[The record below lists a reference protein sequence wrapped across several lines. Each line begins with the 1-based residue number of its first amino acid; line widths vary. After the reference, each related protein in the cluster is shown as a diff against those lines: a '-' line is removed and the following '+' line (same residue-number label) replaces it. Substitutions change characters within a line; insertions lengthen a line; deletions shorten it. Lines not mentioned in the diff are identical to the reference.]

1 MQQPLFGNTA
11 IWSKEATEEIFSVA
25 HKGDR
30 ILLIVGGLFL
40 LCIGGSLLTRGA
52 LAHAIVFFV
61 LGAVLFLLGVLA
73 PAIYLARQTH
83 KYHALFGEDMR
94 LLVQFYDD
102 GFTVNQIS
110 AQGTPDHIGYGHIVR
125 WVETKSFFFLY
136 TDKGNCYALAK
147 TGFAVGD
154 EEGFPTFLRHKAPNM
169 R

>member
-1 MQQPLFGNTA
+1 MQPLFGNTA

-25 HKGDR
+25 HKADR
-30 ILLIVGGLFL
+30 IVLIVGGLVL
-40 LCIGGSLLTRGA
+40 LCVGA
-52 LAHAIVFFV
+52 GLVAHDAVTHAVVFFV
-61 LGAVLFLLGVLA
+61 LGLVLFLLGAMA

-94 LLVQFYDD
+94 LLIQFYDD

-110 AQGTPDHIGYGHIVR
+110 AQGVPDHMGYGHIVR
-125 WVETKSFFFLY
+125 WVETKNFFFLY

-147 TGFAVGD
+147 AGFAVGD
-154 EEGFPTFLRHKAPNM
+154 VEGFPTFLRHKAPNV

>member
-1 MQQPLFGNTA
+1 MQPLFGNTA

-25 HKGDR
+25 HKADR
-30 ILLIVGGLFL
+30 IVLIVGGLVL
-40 LCIGGSLLTRGA
+40 LCVGVGLV
-52 LAHAIVFFV
+52 AHDAVTHAVVFFV
-61 LGAVLFLLGVLA
+61 LGLVLFLLGAMA

-94 LLVQFYDD
+94 LLIQFYDD

-110 AQGTPDHIGYGHIVR
+110 AQGVPDHMGYGHIVR
-125 WVETKSFFFLY
+125 WVETKNFFFLY

-147 TGFAVGD
+147 AGFAVGD
-154 EEGFPTFLRHKAPNM
+154 VEGFPTFLRHKAPNV

>member
-1 MQQPLFGNTA
+1 MQPLFGNTA

-25 HKGDR
+25 HKADR
-30 ILLIVGGLFL
+30 IVFIVGGLVL
-40 LCIGGSLLTRGA
+40 LCVGA
-52 LAHAIVFFV
+52 GLVAHDAVPPAVVFFV
-61 LGAVLFLLGVLA
+61 LGLVLFLLGTMA

-94 LLVQFYDD
+94 LLIQFYDD

-110 AQGTPDHIGYGHIVR
+110 AQGVPDHMGYGHIVR
-125 WVETKSFFFLY
+125 WVETKNFFFLY

-147 TGFAVGD
+147 AGFAVGD
-154 EEGFPTFLRHKAPNM
+154 VEGFPTFLRHKAPNV

>member
-1 MQQPLFGNTA
+1 MQPLFGNTA
-11 IWSKEATEEIFSVA
+11 IWSKEATREIFSVA

-30 ILLIVGGLFL
+30 ILLILGGLLL
-40 LCIGGSLLTRGA
+40 LCLGAGLLTRDAAVHAAVLILVGLVLFFLGA
-52 LAHAIVFFV
+52 LAPV
-61 LGAVLFLLGVLA
+61 
-73 PAIYLARQTH
+73 IYLARQTH

-94 LLVQFYDD
+94 LMIQFYDD

-125 WVETKSFFFLY
+125 WVETRNFFFLY

-147 TGFAVGD
+147 AGFAVGD
-154 EEGFPTFLRHKAPNM
+154 VEGFPTFLRHKAPNV

>member
-1 MQQPLFGNTA
+1 MQPLFGNTA

-25 HKGDR
+25 HKADR
-30 ILLIVGGLFL
+30 IVFIVGGLVL
-40 LCIGGSLLTRGA
+40 LCVGA
-52 LAHAIVFFV
+52 GLVAHDAVPHAVMFFV
-61 LGAVLFLLGVLA
+61 LGLVLFLLGTMA

-94 LLVQFYDD
+94 LLIQFYDD

-110 AQGTPDHIGYGHIVR
+110 AQGVPDHMGYGHIVR
-125 WVETKSFFFLY
+125 WVETKNFFFLY

-147 TGFAVGD
+147 AGFAVGD
-154 EEGFPTFLRHKAPNM
+154 VEGFPTFLRHKAPNV

>member
-1 MQQPLFGNTA
+1 MQPLFGNTA

-25 HKGDR
+25 HKADR
-30 ILLIVGGLFL
+30 IVLIVGGLVL
-40 LCIGGSLLTRGA
+40 LCVGTGLV
-52 LAHAIVFFV
+52 AHDAVPHAVVFFV
-61 LGAVLFLLGVLA
+61 LGLVLFLLGAIA

-94 LLVQFYDD
+94 LLIQFYDD

-110 AQGTPDHIGYGHIVR
+110 AQGVPDHMGYGHIVR
-125 WVETKSFFFLY
+125 WVETKNFFFLY

-147 TGFAVGD
+147 AGFAVGD
-154 EEGFPTFLRHKAPNM
+154 VEGFPTFLRHKAPTV